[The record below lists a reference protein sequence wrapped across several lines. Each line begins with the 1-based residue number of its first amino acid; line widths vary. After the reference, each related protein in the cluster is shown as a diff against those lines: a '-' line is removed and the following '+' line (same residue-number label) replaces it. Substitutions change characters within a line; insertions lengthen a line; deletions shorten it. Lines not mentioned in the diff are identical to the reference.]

1 MARETFFNRHRTW
14 EDWVELSL
22 GTLVM
27 LSPWIFNQTDHSS
40 AVVNAALI
48 GVALI
53 VIAGMELFRVFR
65 WHEYA
70 SLVLGL
76 WLVAAPSVLGYA
88 SLIPLASWHY
98 VMGAVIAGLA
108 ALEIWQDWN
117 LSDTDLERLSR

>member
-22 GTLVM
+22 GVLVM
-27 LSPWIFNQTDHSS
+27 LSPWILNQSDHSS

-53 VIAGMELFRVFR
+53 VISGMELFRVYR

-76 WLVAAPSVLGYA
+76 WLLAAPSVLGYV
-88 SLIPLASWHY
+88 SLVPLASWHY
-98 VMGAVIAGLA
+98 VLGAVVAGLA
-108 ALEIWQDWN
+108 AFEIWQDWN